1 MKKIT
6 LLAAIL
12 FTSTIL
18 FAQSVELT
26 PLYGYT
32 ISGKVTGYYGTYD
45 VKDNPM
51 FGGMLSVEIDRGS
64 YVELSYVRTNTDL
77 VITKRDLDINKV
89 GLGVEHYQVGM
100 LREFKE
106 GKVAPFG
113 KVMLGT
119 TRYVQTSEG
128 DRRYWLFSLGVG
140 LGAKIMFSERIGL
153 RLHSNLMLP
162 MEFAGGGLFCGIG
175 TGGAGCSTGVSFN
188 VPTVHWDLGGG
199 LIIKLPDL

>member
-6 LLAAIL
+6 LIAAIL
-12 FTSTIL
+12 FTGTIL

-32 ISGKVTGYYGTYD
+32 ISGKVTGYYGTTYD
-45 VKDNPM
+45 VKDNAM

-77 VITKRDLDINKV
+77 LITKRDFEQNQV
-89 GLGVEHYQVGM
+89 GMGIEHYQVGM

-119 TRYVQTSEG
+119 TRYVQTTDG
-128 DRRYWLFSLGVG
+128 DSRYWLFSVG
-140 LGAKIMFSERIGL
+140 IGGGAKIMFSDRIGL
-153 RLHSNLMLP
+153 RLHTNLILP
-162 MEFAGGGLFCGIG
+162 MEFAGGGLFC
-175 TGGAGCSTGVSFN
+175 
-188 VPTVHWDLGGG
+188 VHYSLFLG
-199 LIIKLPDL
+199 LLA